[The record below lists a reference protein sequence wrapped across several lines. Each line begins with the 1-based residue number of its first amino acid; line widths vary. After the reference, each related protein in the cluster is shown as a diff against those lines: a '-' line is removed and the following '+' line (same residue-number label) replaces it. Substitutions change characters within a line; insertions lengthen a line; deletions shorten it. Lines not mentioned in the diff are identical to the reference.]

1 MGLIDVCYLDE
12 AGFSMTL
19 PPCRSW
25 FPEGQRLE
33 VAYEAPQGR
42 RVNAIGAHFT
52 HGPEAG
58 RFEHQSWACLPKSR
72 AKKQRK
78 TPEEVAAAHGLS
90 VEEVGPIDS
99 ARLLAFIWRV
109 AGRGSEAGEGWVRER
124 EVKVVLD
131 NYSVHTS
138 QVVEAATGELAAAG
152 VHLVYLPSYSP
163 ELSRIEPDWNDI
175 KQHHLPVRSF
185 EKVADLKRAVDAAL
199 ARKAQQLHQAYAKTT
214 NLRRADT

>member
-25 FPEGQRLE
+25 FPEGARLE
-33 VAYEAPQGR
+33 VPYEAPQGR

-52 HGPEAG
+52 HGPQAG
-58 RFEHQSWACLPKSR
+58 HFEYQSWASLPKSR

-78 TPEEVAAAHGLS
+78 TPEEVAAAHGLK

-99 ARLLAFIWRV
+99 ERLVAFIWRA
-109 AGRGSEAGEGWVRER
+109 AGPGREAGESWKRER
-124 EVKVVLD
+124 ELMVVLD

-138 QVVEAATGELAAAG
+138 QTAAAAAPQLAG
-152 VHLVYLPSYSP
+152 ADVHLVYLPSYCP
-163 ELSRIEPDWNDI
+163 QLSAIEPDWNDV
-175 KQHHLPVRSF
+175 KQHHLPQRSY
-185 EKVADLKRAVDAAL
+185 ERVAELKRAVDGAL
-199 ARKAQQLHQAYAKTT
+199 AERAAEIQQAHAKTT
-214 NLRRADT
+214 NVHQSTT

>member
-25 FPEGQRLE
+25 FPQGERLE

-52 HGPEAG
+52 HGPDAG
-58 RFEHQSWACLPKSR
+58 RFEYQSWACLPKSR

-78 TPEEVAAAHGLS
+78 TAEQVAAAHGLG
-90 VEEVGPIDS
+90 VEEVGPITS
-99 ARLLAFIWRV
+99 ERLLAFIWRA
-109 AGRGSEAGEGWVRER
+109 AGRVGEASEGWMRER
-124 EVKVVLD
+124 ELMVVLD
-131 NYSVHTS
+131 KYSVHKS
-138 QVVEAATGELAAAG
+138 EVVEAAKEELKAAG
-152 VHLVYLPSYSP
+152 VYLEYLPPYSP

-185 EKVADLKRAVDAAL
+185 EKVADLKRAVDEGL
-199 ARKAQQLHQAYAKTT
+199 ARKAHQLQQAHAKTI
-214 NLRRADT
+214 LLGRADT

>member
-1 MGLIDVCYLDE
+1 
-12 AGFSMTL
+12 MTL

-25 FPEGQRLE
+25 FPEGKRLE

-42 RVNAIGAHFT
+42 RVKAIGAHFT

-58 RFEHQSWACLPKSR
+58 RFEYQSWACLPKSR

-78 TPEEVAAAHGLS
+78 TPEEVAAAHGLA

-99 ARLLAFIWRV
+99 ERLVAFIWRA
-109 AGRGSEAGEGWVRER
+109 AGRAGAAGEGWVRER
-124 EVKVVLD
+124 PLMVVLD

-138 QVVEAATGELAAAG
+138 EAVENAKEELQAAG
-152 VHLVYLPSYSP
+152 VHLEYLPAYSP

-185 EKVADLKRAVDAAL
+185 EQVADLKRAVDAAL
-199 ARKAQQLHQAYAKTT
+199 ARKARQLQQVHTKTIDSVDHRLET
-214 NLRRADT
+214 